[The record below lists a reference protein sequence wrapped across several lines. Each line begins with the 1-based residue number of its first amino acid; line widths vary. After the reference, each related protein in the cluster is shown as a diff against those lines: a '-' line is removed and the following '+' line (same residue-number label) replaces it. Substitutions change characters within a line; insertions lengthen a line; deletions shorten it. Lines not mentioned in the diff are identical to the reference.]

1 MKPKVYDHKNNLLG
15 VLENATQIGYRKKF
29 NDLWTA
35 SFKLP
40 STDPKC
46 ETLCQMM
53 NVVEIFDGETSI
65 GKFRI
70 IGSSKS
76 SLTDYSSMIEFNC
89 EHVIAF
95 LMGDYIY
102 SAYGQSNL
110 KVGQVINNLLT
121 IMQTP
126 YDDQNNR
133 RWVFDADHSDFTS
146 NADKKYYNFTEV
158 NVLDAVFT
166 VPKSITT
173 GEWHFEYD
181 LSSWPW
187 KLSIKKLDTSIGCEI
202 RRGRNLVDISR
213 EIDTTKLCNKLY
225 VFGENGGSI
234 ASVNDNKEY
243 IIDQDSID
251 QYGVATNLTRLS
263 CLGNSQ
269 SLKDAGQQVL
279 DVYCQP
285 IISYEAEAVDLWKET
300 GREYDRFD
308 EGKVVRIV
316 DPVVNVDIA
325 ARIIEVYKPD
335 IDGDP
340 LRVELTISNIG
351 NRYWSLYE
359 R

>member
-1 MKPKVYDHKNNLLG
+1 MKPRVYDNRNNLLG

-46 ETLCQMM
+46 ESLCTMM
-53 NVVEIFDGETSI
+53 NVVEIFDGDTSI

-70 IGSSKS
+70 IGASKS
-76 SLTDYSSMIEFNC
+76 SLTDYGSMIEYQC
-89 EHVIAF
+89 EHIIAF

-102 SAYGQSNL
+102 SQYGQANL

-146 NADKKYYNFTEV
+146 NADKKYYSFTDIHV
-158 NVLDAVFT
+158 FDAVFA

-173 GEWHFEYD
+173 GQWHFEYD
-181 LSSWPW
+181 TAAWPW
-187 KLSIKKLDTSIGCEI
+187 SLSIKKLGTDIECEV
-202 RRGRNLVDISR
+202 RRGRNLVNITR
-213 EIDTTKLCNKLY
+213 EIDSSKLCNKLY

-243 IIDQDSID
+243 IVDQDSID
-251 QYGVATNLTRLS
+251 QYGVNTSKTSIACT
-263 CLGNSQ
+263 GNSQ

-279 DVYCQP
+279 ETYSQP
-285 IISYEAEAVDLWKET
+285 IITYSVEAVDRWKET

-308 EGKVVRIV
+308 EGKNVRIV
-316 DPVVNVDIA
+316 DPVVDVDIV
-325 ARIIEVYKPD
+325 ARIIEVHKPD
-335 IDGDP
+335 VDDDP
-340 LRVELTISNIG
+340 LHVELTISNIG